1 LGKTQTVEDLIEVPI
16 TPVMRRIKGSSSNS
30 NYLRLIVFQS
40 MDGQVLQKM
49 AANNEDIYAT
59 EQYLNEGEEI
69 IGVYGTKDY
78 DG

>member
-1 LGKTQTVEDLIEVPI
+1 
-16 TPVMRRIKGSSSNS
+16 
-30 NYLRLIVFQS
+30 

-59 EQYLNEGEEI
+59 EQYLAKEEEI

-78 DG
+78 EGYGHLSSLGFIVWVPPKFWSQVY